1 MTISSIK
8 KDAKHIL
15 KELKG
20 KYLLFSIPFLMQ
32 AILFSLQMREG
43 YLTQQG
49 IEVSFAAT
57 LFPLLWRFLSSVC
70 LLSATYT
77 MISVIR
83 HKKQV
88 VSARDN
94 GLAFSSDYFFKIL
107 SLTLIRFLLI
117 LLWSLLLIVGTIITT
132 IGFMALYSNYQAGSN
147 MLVSALM
154 TLVGLVIAIIGLYLS
169 INRSLAY
176 AMADYILYDDIND
189 NNYSGALDCIEKS
202 KVMMQG
208 YKWKFFLLQLSFIGW
223 FILSLLS
230 FGILYLYLLPYF
242 TTSMVYFY
250 EKIKGDVN
258 ERDSINRKPLLSS
271 SIDPSLMED

>member
-32 AILFSLQMREG
+32 AILFSLQMRES

-83 HKKQV
+83 HKKQA

-208 YKWKFFLLQLSFIGW
+208 NKWKFFLLQLSFIGW